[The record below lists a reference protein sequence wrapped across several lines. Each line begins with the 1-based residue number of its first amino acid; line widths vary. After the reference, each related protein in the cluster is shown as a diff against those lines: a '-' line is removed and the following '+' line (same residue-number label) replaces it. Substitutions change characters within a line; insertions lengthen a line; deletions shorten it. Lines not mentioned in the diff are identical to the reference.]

1 MTALFATS
9 GLSRIDVKAMAAG
22 RSVCAPARKGETMS
36 NYDVTNTWKE
46 VDYDWYDYCLRV
58 LPPAVRRKNAFAVGE
73 PLTHD
78 DKGPVHEVL
87 AKVDGRYFSR
97 NAHLIYFDP
106 DRYTKEIKEQF
117 EL

>member
-1 MTALFATS
+1 M
-9 GLSRIDVKAMAAG
+9 IDA
-22 RSVCAPARKGETMS
+22 
-36 NYDVTNTWKE
+36 DVTNVWKE
-46 VDYDWYDYCLRV
+46 VDYDWYDYCLGV
-58 LPPAVRRKNAFAVGE
+58 LPPAVWRKNAFAVGE

-78 DKGPVHEVL
+78 NKGPVHEVL